1 MATFELIEDGTY
13 RVEGEI
19 TQEDVDRINAFQ
31 IRTCL
36 VLTNTKGQSSEII
49 GQITSDNVYFSI
61 LGGLDYYNKEKF
73 NNSNYIE
80 RTQSAPKGLTKIL
93 QYFERIESGINPE
106 WTDTQKCMY
115 AYNALAVDTDYVTDL
130 EQDILSSGVTERGLN
145 GVLYNQLTCAGMAQ
159 TFKEMMDRLD
169 IPCHYQNQRRVHAFN
184 VVELE
189 GKLRGIDVTWDCT
202 KRDEEKCSFKNFGRD
217 PNFYEKYGHQ
227 ISGDSEE
234 TVFDL
239 TTFTD
244 EEIQENY
251 EVIES
256 AINQRRKIVHPFR
269 NFDRDRK
276 KKFLPVDKFMESL
289 EDEKTA
295 ITKLR
300 LMKQMGTL
308 PEEMSEVVDAISS
321 RYGFIND
328 YIGTNHGTV
337 DLRRILEEIGQS
349 NNLGGN
355 LIIKDGQFLLVTH
368 DGGERKEAPLT
379 QEQQETITPSLLADV
394 KEYYTQYF
402 ETEAPQ
408 IDNLLEAY
416 TTIESMPPELAQKT
430 ATLRVQLY
438 TKIRLFANGD
448 KFFEQLGIPK
458 EEVEEVSK
466 KANNYLE
473 STREVADN
481 SKPKHENDLDFLY
494 AIVQND
500 VIDTLVAGRE
510 YTEEDLAKL
519 MADVRENWKDAE
531 FSDDE
536 FKMLLD
542 DALDKSIGRE
552 EISGGTVNSR
562 IGLEET
568 NEITS
573 EIRTSYTRDS
583 QKTQETEGFDFDWD

>member
-36 VLTNTKGQSSEII
+36 VLPNTKGQSSEII

-73 NNSNYIE
+73 NSSNYIE

-93 QYFERIESGINPE
+93 QYFEKIESEMKPE

-115 AYNALAVDTDYVTDL
+115 AYNALAVDTEYVKDL
-130 EQDILSSGVTERGLN
+130 KQDILSSGVTERGLN

-184 VVELE
+184 VVELD

-202 KRDEEKCSFKNFGRD
+202 KSDGEKCSFRNFGRD

-251 EVIES
+251 AVIES
-256 AINQRRKIVHPFR
+256 AINQRSKIVHPFR

-276 KKFLPVDKFMESL
+276 KKFLPVDKFMECL
-289 EDEKTA
+289 QDEKSA

-300 LMKQMGTL
+300 ILQQIGTL
-308 PEEMSEVVDAISS
+308 PEEMTEVTNATSS
-321 RYGFIND
+321 RYGFIAD
-328 YIGTNHGTV
+328 YIGTNHGIINSRDV
-337 DLRRILEEIGQS
+337 LEEIQKS
-349 NNLGGN
+349 NNLPEN
-355 LIIKDGQFLLVTH
+355 LIMKDGQILLVSYEN
-368 DGGERKEAPLT
+368 GERKEAPLT
-379 QEQQETITPSLLADV
+379 QEQREGITPSLLADV

-408 IDNLLEAY
+408 IDSLLESYA
-416 TTIESMPPELAQKT
+416 TIESMPPELAQKT
-430 ATLRVQLY
+430 ATLKAHLY

-458 EEVEEVSK
+458 EEIELVSG
-466 KANNYLE
+466 KAKSYLE
-473 STREVADN
+473 STKDIEVD
-481 SKPKHENDLDFLY
+481 SQSKHENDLDFLY

-510 YTEEDLAKL
+510 YSEEDLARL
-519 MADVRENWKDAE
+519 MEDVRANWEDAE

-536 FKMLLD
+536 FKVLLD
-542 DALDKSIGRE
+542 EALSKTMNPE
-552 EISGGTVNSR
+552 EVSKGTVNLGVG
-562 IGLEET
+562 IEET
-568 NEITS
+568 NAVTA
-573 EIRTSYTRDS
+573 EIRKIQTRDLQQAQ
-583 QKTQETEGFDFDWD
+583 QK

>member
-36 VLTNTKGQSSEII
+36 VLPNTKGQSSEII
-49 GQITSDNVYFSI
+49 GQITTDNVYFSI

-93 QYFERIESGINPE
+93 EYFERIEEGINPE

-115 AYNALAVDTDYVTDL
+115 AYNALAVDTEYVKDL

-145 GVLYNQLTCAGMAQ
+145 GILYNQLTCAGMAQ
-159 TFKEMMDRLD
+159 TFKEMMDRLG

-184 VVELE
+184 VVELD

-202 KRDEEKCSFKNFGRD
+202 KSDGEKCSFRNFGRD

-239 TTFTD
+239 TTFSD

-251 EVIES
+251 AVIES
-256 AINQRRKIVHPFR
+256 AINQRSKIVHPFR

-276 KKFLPVDKFMESL
+276 KKFLPVDKFMEGL
-289 EDEKTA
+289 QDEKSVL
-295 ITKLR
+295 TKLR
-300 LMKQMGTL
+300 LLQQIGTL
-308 PEEMSEVVDAISS
+308 PEEMNEITNATSS
-321 RYGFIND
+321 RYGFIAD
-328 YIGTNHGTV
+328 YIGTNHGKINSG
-337 DLRRILEEIGQS
+337 DILEGIQKS
-349 NNLGGN
+349 NNLPGN
-355 LIIKDGQFLLVTH
+355 LIMKDGQILLVTH
-368 DGGERKEAPLT
+368 ENGERKEAPLT
-379 QEQQETITPSLLADV
+379 QEQREGITPSLLADV

-408 IDNLLEAY
+408 IDSLLESYAM
-416 TTIESMPPELAQKT
+416 IENMPPELAQKT
-430 ATLRVQLY
+430 ATLKAHLY

-448 KFFEQLGIPK
+448 KFFEQLGIPR
-458 EEVEEVSK
+458 EEIEVVSG
-466 KANNYLE
+466 KAKSYLE
-473 STREVADN
+473 STKDVEVDPK
-481 SKPKHENDLDFLY
+481 SKHENDLDFLY

-519 MADVRENWKDAE
+519 MQDVRANWEEAE

-536 FKMLLD
+536 FKVLLD
-542 DALDKSIGRE
+542 EALSRTMSSE
-552 EISGGTVNSR
+552 EISKGTVNLGMG
-562 IGLEET
+562 IEEA
-568 NEITS
+568 NAVTS
-573 EIRTSYTRDS
+573 EIRETQTRAS
-583 QKTQETEGFDFDWD
+583 QKIQGSDGFDFDWN

>member
-36 VLTNTKGQSSEII
+36 VLPNTKGQSSEII
-49 GQITSDNVYFSI
+49 GQITTDNVYFSI

-93 QYFERIESGINPE
+93 EYFERIEEGINPE

-115 AYNALAVDTDYVTDL
+115 AYNALAVDTEYVKDL

-145 GVLYNQLTCAGMAQ
+145 GILYNQLTCAGMAQ
-159 TFKEMMDRLD
+159 TFKEMMDRLG

-184 VVELE
+184 VVELD

-202 KRDEEKCSFKNFGRD
+202 KSDGEKCSFRNFGRD

-239 TTFTD
+239 TTFSD

-251 EVIES
+251 AVIES
-256 AINQRRKIVHPFR
+256 AINQRSKIVHPFR

-276 KKFLPVDKFMESL
+276 KKFLPVDKFMEGL
-289 EDEKTA
+289 QDEKSVL
-295 ITKLR
+295 TKLR
-300 LMKQMGTL
+300 LLQQIGTL
-308 PEEMSEVVDAISS
+308 PEEMNEITNATSS
-321 RYGFIND
+321 RYGFIAD
-328 YIGTNHGTV
+328 YIGTNHGKINSG
-337 DLRRILEEIGQS
+337 DILEGIQKS
-349 NNLGGN
+349 NNLPGN
-355 LIIKDGQFLLVTH
+355 LIMKDGQILLVTH
-368 DGGERKEAPLT
+368 ENGERKEAPLT
-379 QEQQETITPSLLADV
+379 QEQREGITPSLLADV

-408 IDNLLEAY
+408 IDSLLESYAM
-416 TTIESMPPELAQKT
+416 IENMPPELAQKT
-430 ATLRVQLY
+430 ATLKAHLY

-448 KFFEQLGIPK
+448 KFFEQLGIPR
-458 EEVEEVSK
+458 EEIEVVSG
-466 KANNYLE
+466 KAKSYLE
-473 STREVADN
+473 STKDVEVDPK
-481 SKPKHENDLDFLY
+481 SKHENDLDFLY

-519 MADVRENWKDAE
+519 MQDVRANWEEAE

-536 FKMLLD
+536 FKVLLD
-542 DALDKSIGRE
+542 EALSRTMSSEK
-552 EISGGTVNSR
+552 ISKGTVNLGMG
-562 IGLEET
+562 IEEA
-568 NEITS
+568 NAVTS
-573 EIRTSYTRDS
+573 EIRETQTRAS
-583 QKTQETEGFDFDWD
+583 QKIQGSDGFDFDWN

>member
-36 VLTNTKGQSSEII
+36 VLPNTKGQFSEII

-73 NNSNYIE
+73 NSSNYIE

-93 QYFERIESGINPE
+93 QYFEKIESEMKPE

-115 AYNALAVDTDYVTDL
+115 AYNALAVDTEYVKDL
-130 EQDILSSGVTERGLN
+130 KQDILSSGVTERGLN

-184 VVELE
+184 VVELD

-202 KRDEEKCSFKNFGRD
+202 KSDGEKCSFRNFGRD
-217 PNFYEKYGHQ
+217 SNFYEKYGHQ

-251 EVIES
+251 AVIES
-256 AINQRRKIVHPFR
+256 AINQRSKIVHPFR

-276 KKFLPVDKFMESL
+276 KKFLPVDRFMESL
-289 EDEKTA
+289 EDEKAA

-300 LMKQMGTL
+300 LLRQFGTL
-308 PEEMSEVVDAISS
+308 PEEMSEVADATSP
-321 RYGFIND
+321 RYGFIAD
-328 YIGTNHGTV
+328 YIGTNHGTINSRNV
-337 DLRRILEEIGQS
+337 LKEIEKS
-349 NNLGGN
+349 NNLGGI
-355 LIIKDGQFLLVTH
+355 LIMKDGQILLLAH
-368 DGGERKEAPLT
+368 ESGERKESPLT
-379 QEQQETITPSLLADV
+379 QEQREAITPSLLADV

-402 ETEAPQ
+402 KTEAPQ
-408 IDNLLEAY
+408 IDNLLESYAM
-416 TTIESMPPELAQKT
+416 IESMPPELAEKT
-430 ATLRVQLY
+430 ATLRAQLY

-458 EEVEEVSK
+458 EDIEVVRGKVKSYIEG
-466 KANNYLE
+466 
-473 STREVADN
+473 TREVVDD
-481 SKPKHENDLDFLY
+481 SKSKHENDLDFLY

-500 VIDTLVAGRE
+500 VIDTMVTGRE

-519 MADVRENWKDAE
+519 MEDVRTNWEDAE

-536 FKMLLD
+536 FKVLLD
-542 DALDKSIGRE
+542 EALSKTMSSE
-552 EISGGTVNSR
+552 EISRGTVDLGMG
-562 IGLEET
+562 IEEA
-568 NEITS
+568 NAVS
-573 EIRTSYTRDS
+573 AEIRRTQTRDLQQTQ
-583 QKTQETEGFDFDWD
+583 QK

>member
-36 VLTNTKGQSSEII
+36 VLPNTKGQSSEII

-73 NNSNYIE
+73 NSSNYIE

-93 QYFERIESGINPE
+93 QYFEKIESEMKPE

-115 AYNALAVDTDYVTDL
+115 AYNALAVDTEYVKDL
-130 EQDILSSGVTERGLN
+130 KQDILSSGVTERGLN

-159 TFKEMMDRLD
+159 TFKEIMDRLD

-184 VVELE
+184 VVELD

-202 KRDEEKCSFKNFGRD
+202 KSDGEKCSFRNFGRD

-251 EVIES
+251 AVIES
-256 AINQRRKIVHPFR
+256 AINQRSKIVHPFR

-276 KKFLPVDKFMESL
+276 KKFLPVDKFMECL
-289 EDEKTA
+289 QDEKSA

-300 LMKQMGTL
+300 ILQQIGTL
-308 PEEMSEVVDAISS
+308 PEEMTEVTNATSS
-321 RYGFIND
+321 RYGFIAD
-328 YIGTNHGTV
+328 YIGTNHGIINSRDV
-337 DLRRILEEIGQS
+337 LEEIQKS
-349 NNLGGN
+349 NNLPGN
-355 LIIKDGQFLLVTH
+355 LIMKDGQILLVSYEN
-368 DGGERKEAPLT
+368 DERKEAPLT
-379 QEQQETITPSLLADV
+379 QEQREGITPSLLADV

-408 IDNLLEAY
+408 IDSLLESYA
-416 TTIESMPPELAQKT
+416 TIESMPPELAQKT
-430 ATLRVQLY
+430 ATLKAHLY

-458 EEVEEVSK
+458 EEIELVSG
-466 KANNYLE
+466 KAKSYLE
-473 STREVADN
+473 STKDIEVDPQ
-481 SKPKHENDLDFLY
+481 SKHENDLDFLY

-510 YTEEDLAKL
+510 YSQEDLARL
-519 MADVRENWKDAE
+519 MEDVRANWEDAE

-536 FKMLLD
+536 FKVLLD
-542 DALDKSIGRE
+542 EALSKTMNPE
-552 EISGGTVNSR
+552 EVSKGTVNLGVG
-562 IGLEET
+562 IEET
-568 NEITS
+568 NAVTA
-573 EIRTSYTRDS
+573 EIRNTKTKVS
-583 QKTQETEGFDFDWD
+583 QKIQESDGFDFDWN

>member
-73 NNSNYIE
+73 NSSNYIE

-93 QYFERIESGINPE
+93 QYFEKIESEMKPE

-115 AYNALAVDTDYVTDL
+115 AYNALAVDTEYVKDL
-130 EQDILSSGVTERGLN
+130 KQDILSSGVTERGLN

-159 TFKEMMDRLD
+159 TFKEIMDRLD

-184 VVELE
+184 VVELD

-202 KRDEEKCSFKNFGRD
+202 KSDGEKCSFRNFGRD

-251 EVIES
+251 AVIES
-256 AINQRRKIVHPFR
+256 AINQRSKIVHPFR

-276 KKFLPVDKFMESL
+276 KKFLPVDKFMECL
-289 EDEKTA
+289 QDEKSA

-300 LMKQMGTL
+300 ILQQIGTL
-308 PEEMSEVVDAISS
+308 PEEMTEVTNATSS
-321 RYGFIND
+321 RYGFIAD
-328 YIGTNHGTV
+328 YIGTNHGIINSRDV
-337 DLRRILEEIGQS
+337 LEEIQKS
-349 NNLGGN
+349 NNLPGN
-355 LIIKDGQFLLVTH
+355 LIMKDGQILLVSYEN
-368 DGGERKEAPLT
+368 DERKEAPLT
-379 QEQQETITPSLLADV
+379 QEQREGITPSLLADV

-408 IDNLLEAY
+408 IDSLLESYA
-416 TTIESMPPELAQKT
+416 TIESMPPELAQKT
-430 ATLRVQLY
+430 ATLKAHLY

-458 EEVEEVSK
+458 EEIELVSG
-466 KANNYLE
+466 KAKSYLE
-473 STREVADN
+473 STKDIEVDPQ
-481 SKPKHENDLDFLY
+481 SKHENDLDFLY

-510 YTEEDLAKL
+510 YSQEDLARL
-519 MADVRENWKDAE
+519 MEDVRANWEDAE

-536 FKMLLD
+536 FKVLLD
-542 DALDKSIGRE
+542 EALSKTMNPE
-552 EISGGTVNSR
+552 EVSKGTVNLGVG
-562 IGLEET
+562 IEET
-568 NEITS
+568 NAVTA
-573 EIRTSYTRDS
+573 EIRNTKTKVS
-583 QKTQETEGFDFDWD
+583 QKIQESDGFDFDWN

>member
-36 VLTNTKGQSSEII
+36 VLPNTKGQFSEII

-73 NNSNYIE
+73 NSSNYIE

-93 QYFERIESGINPE
+93 QYFEKIESEMKPE

-115 AYNALAVDTDYVTDL
+115 AYNALAVDTEYVKDL
-130 EQDILSSGVTERGLN
+130 KQDILSSGVTERGLN

-184 VVELE
+184 VVELD

-202 KRDEEKCSFKNFGRD
+202 KSDGEKCSFRNFGRD
-217 PNFYEKYGHQ
+217 SNFYEKYGHQ

-251 EVIES
+251 AVIES
-256 AINQRRKIVHPFR
+256 AINQRSKIVHPFR

-276 KKFLPVDKFMESL
+276 KKFLPVDKFMECL
-289 EDEKTA
+289 QDEKSA

-300 LMKQMGTL
+300 ILQQIGTL
-308 PEEMSEVVDAISS
+308 PEEMTEVTNATSS
-321 RYGFIND
+321 RYGFIAD
-328 YIGTNHGTV
+328 YIGTNHGIINSRDV
-337 DLRRILEEIGQS
+337 LEEIQKS
-349 NNLGGN
+349 NNLPGN
-355 LIIKDGQFLLVTH
+355 LIMKDGQILLVSYEN
-368 DGGERKEAPLT
+368 GERKEAPLT
-379 QEQQETITPSLLADV
+379 QEQREGITPSLLADV

-408 IDNLLEAY
+408 IDSLLESYA
-416 TTIESMPPELAQKT
+416 TIESMPPELTQKT
-430 ATLRVQLY
+430 ATLKAHLY
-438 TKIRLFANGD
+438 TKIRLFANGN

-458 EEVEEVSK
+458 EEIELVSG
-466 KANNYLE
+466 KAKSYLE
-473 STREVADN
+473 NTKDVEVD
-481 SKPKHENDLDFLY
+481 PQLKHENDLDFLY

-510 YTEEDLAKL
+510 YSEEDLARL
-519 MADVRENWKDAE
+519 MEDVRANWEDAE

-536 FKMLLD
+536 FKVLLD
-542 DALDKSIGRE
+542 EALSKTMGPE
-552 EISGGTVNSR
+552 EVSKGTVNLGVG
-562 IGLEET
+562 IEET
-568 NEITS
+568 NAVTA
-573 EIRTSYTRDS
+573 EIRKIQTRDLQQAQ
-583 QKTQETEGFDFDWD
+583 QK

>member
-36 VLTNTKGQSSEII
+36 ILPNTKGQSSEII
-49 GQITSDNVYFSI
+49 KQIKTDNVYFSI

-73 NNSNYIE
+73 NTSNYIE
-80 RTQSAPKGLTKIL
+80 RTQSAPRGLTKIL
-93 QYFERIESGINPE
+93 EYFEKIESEINPE

-115 AYNALAVDTDYVTDL
+115 AYNALAVDTEYVKDL
-130 EQDILSSGVTERGLN
+130 KQDILSSGVTERGLN

-169 IPCHYQNQRRVHAFN
+169 IPCYYQNQRRVHAFN
-184 VVELE
+184 VVELD

-202 KRDEEKCSFKNFGRD
+202 KGDAEKCSFRNFGRD

-234 TVFDL
+234 TVFNL

-251 EVIES
+251 TVIES
-256 AINQRRKIVHPFR
+256 AIDERSKIVHPFR

-289 EDEKTA
+289 EDEKSA
-295 ITKLR
+295 ITKLKLLR
-300 LMKQMGTL
+300 QIGTL
-308 PEEMSEVVDAISS
+308 PEEMSKITDATSS
-321 RYGFIND
+321 RYGFIAD
-328 YIGTNHGTV
+328 YIGTNHG
-337 DLRRILEEIGQS
+337 RINSRNVFEEIEKS
-349 NNLGGN
+349 NNLDGN
-355 LIIKDGQFLLVTH
+355 LIMEDGQILLLTRES
-368 DGGERKEAPLT
+368 GERKVSPLT
-379 QEQQETITPSLLADV
+379 QEQRESITPSLLADI
-394 KEYYTQYF
+394 KEYYIQYF

-408 IDNLLEAY
+408 IDNLLDTY
-416 TTIESMPPELAQKT
+416 TMLESMPPELAEKT
-430 ATLRVQLY
+430 ATLRTQLY
-438 TKIRLFANGD
+438 TKIKLFANGD
-448 KFFEQLGIPK
+448 QFFEQLGIPK
-458 EEVEEVSK
+458 EDIEVVSE
-466 KANNYLE
+466 KAKSHLE
-473 STREVADN
+473 STREVEDS
-481 SKPKHENDLDFLY
+481 SKSKHEKDLDFLY

-500 VIDTLVAGRE
+500 IIDKMVAGRE

-519 MADVRENWKDAE
+519 MEDVRVNWKDAE

-536 FKMLLD
+536 FKVLLD
-542 DALDKSIGRE
+542 DALSKTMSSE
-552 EISGGTVNSR
+552 EISKGTVNLGVG
-562 IGLEET
+562 IEEANAVT
-568 NEITS
+568 A
-573 EIRTSYTRDS
+573 EIRKTQTKNI
-583 QKTQETEGFDFDWD
+583 QKTQETDGFDFDWN

>member
-36 VLTNTKGQSSEII
+36 VLPNTKGQSSEII

-73 NNSNYIE
+73 NSSNYIE

-93 QYFERIESGINPE
+93 QYFEKIESEMKPE

-115 AYNALAVDTDYVTDL
+115 AYNALAVDTEYVKDL
-130 EQDILSSGVTERGLN
+130 KQDILSSGVTERGLN

-184 VVELE
+184 VVELD

-202 KRDEEKCSFKNFGRD
+202 KSDGEKCSFRNFGRD
-217 PNFYEKYGHQ
+217 SNFYEKYGHQ

-251 EVIES
+251 AVIES
-256 AINQRRKIVHPFR
+256 AINQRSKIVHPFR

-276 KKFLPVDKFMESL
+276 KKFLPVDKFMECL
-289 EDEKTA
+289 QDEKSA

-300 LMKQMGTL
+300 ILQQIGTL
-308 PEEMSEVVDAISS
+308 PEEMTEVTNATSS
-321 RYGFIND
+321 RYGFIAD
-328 YIGTNHGTV
+328 YIGTNHGIINSRDV
-337 DLRRILEEIGQS
+337 LEEIQKS
-349 NNLGGN
+349 NNLPGN
-355 LIIKDGQFLLVTH
+355 LIMKDGQILLVSYEN
-368 DGGERKEAPLT
+368 GERKETPLT
-379 QEQQETITPSLLADV
+379 QEQREGITPSLLADV

-408 IDNLLEAY
+408 IDSLLESYA
-416 TTIESMPPELAQKT
+416 TIESMPPELTQKT
-430 ATLRVQLY
+430 ATLKAHLY
-438 TKIRLFANGD
+438 TKIRLFANGN

-458 EEVEEVSK
+458 EEIELVSG
-466 KANNYLE
+466 KAKSYLE
-473 STREVADN
+473 NTKDVEVD
-481 SKPKHENDLDFLY
+481 PQLKHENDLDFLY

-510 YTEEDLAKL
+510 YSEEDLARL
-519 MADVRENWKDAE
+519 MEDVRANWEDAE

-536 FKMLLD
+536 FKVLLD
-542 DALDKSIGRE
+542 EALSKTMGPE
-552 EISGGTVNSR
+552 EVSKGTVNLGVG
-562 IGLEET
+562 IEEANAVT
-568 NEITS
+568 A
-573 EIRTSYTRDS
+573 EIRKIQTRDLQQAQ
-583 QKTQETEGFDFDWD
+583 QK